1 MASAG
6 GTTINTPILLRLLE
20 HSLHT
25 SFDLFQNEALD
36 RLEDAIPTSVV
47 DEYTGRKR
55 VRKVCLGDMRVA
67 RIRKLLESGF
77 GVTRSKMQVEFHE
90 AFLAATSR
98 HLYMDDNDVNWAKVK
113 AQQGWKDTRS
123 VVLCQTPRRFGKTWS
138 VGLFIAAYVVCVSG
152 SEQSIFSTGKRA
164 SSKMLELIKGFVQKV
179 VDPKDIVKSNA
190 EILVL
195 NHRDGKKSLVNSYPA
210 ASKTLRGSGGDVLW
224 LEEAAFMPPSLF
236 FEGKLGFAKHFLQS
250 LFVSILC

>member
-6 GTTINTPILLRLLE
+6 GASSSPILIQLIERSLR
-20 HSLHT
+20 T
-25 SFDLFQNEALD
+25 SFELFENEALD
-36 RLEDAIPTSVV
+36 RLEDAMPTSVV

-98 HLYMDDNDVNWAKVK
+98 HLYMDDNDVNWAKIK

-123 VVLCQTPRRFGKTWS
+123 GKCFVKLFVRRPNSISHPNIPICCLLQSSCAKPRVVLEKPGR
-138 VGLFIAAYVVCVSG
+138 SG
-152 SEQSIFSTGKRA
+152 CLSPPMLCA
-164 SSKMLELIKGFVQKV
+164 S
-179 VDPKDIVKSNA
+179 A
-190 EILVL
+190 
-195 NHRDGKKSLVNSYPA
+195 A
-210 ASKTLRGSGGDVLW
+210 ASNPFSVRVKELPAR
-224 LEEAAFMPPSLF
+224 
-236 FEGKLGFAKHFLQS
+236 
-250 LFVSILC
+250 C

>member
-1 MASAG
+1 MASAAG
-6 GTTINTPILLRLLE
+6 ATIPSDPPILLQLLNQ
-20 HSLHT
+20 SLRA
-25 SFDLFQNEALD
+25 SFQLFQNEALD
-36 RLEDAIPTSVV
+36 RIEDATPASVV

-138 VGLFIAAYVVCVSG
+138 GKCFVKLFVRRANSVSHPN
-152 SEQSIFSTGKRA
+152 IPICC
-164 SSKMLELIKGFVQKV
+164 L
-179 VDPKDIVKSNA
+179 
-190 EILVL
+190 
-195 NHRDGKKSLVNSYPA
+195 
-210 ASKTLRGSGGDVLW
+210 
-224 LEEAAFMPPSLF
+224 
-236 FEGKLGFAKHFLQS
+236 LQS
-250 LFVSILC
+250 VYSSQRMLCASAEASNPFSVRANAPRARC

>member
-1 MASAG
+1 MANEC
-6 GTTINTPILLRLLE
+6 TLLRLLGQ
-20 HSLHT
+20 SLGI
-25 SFDLFQNEALD
+25 SFHEFQNEALD
-36 RLEDAIPTSVV
+36 KLEEAMPSSVV
-47 DEYTGRKR
+47 DEYTGKKR
-55 VRKVCLGDMRVA
+55 IRKVCLGDQRVN

-98 HLYMDDNDVNWAKVK
+98 HIYMDDQDVNWGLVK
-113 AQQGWKDTRS
+113 AKQGFKDLRS

-195 NHRDGKKSLVNSYPA
+195 RHRDGTKSMVNSYPA
-210 ASKTLRGSGGDVLW
+210 AR
-224 LEEAAFMPPSLF
+224 
-236 FEGKLGFAKHFLQS
+236 
-250 LFVSILC
+250 

>member
-6 GTTINTPILLRLLE
+6 GATTPSNPPILLRLLE

-36 RLEDAIPTSVV
+36 RLEDAMPTSVV

-98 HLYMDDNDVNWAKVK
+98 HLYMDDNDVNWAKIK

-123 VVLCQTPRRFGKTWS
+123 GKCFVKLFVRRPNSISHPNIPICCLLQSSCAKPRVVLEKPGR
-138 VGLFIAAYVVCVSG
+138 SG
-152 SEQSIFSTGKRA
+152 CLSPPMLCA
-164 SSKMLELIKGFVQKV
+164 S
-179 VDPKDIVKSNA
+179 A
-190 EILVL
+190 
-195 NHRDGKKSLVNSYPA
+195 A
-210 ASKTLRGSGGDVLW
+210 ASNPFSVRVKELLVR
-224 LEEAAFMPPSLF
+224 
-236 FEGKLGFAKHFLQS
+236 
-250 LFVSILC
+250 C